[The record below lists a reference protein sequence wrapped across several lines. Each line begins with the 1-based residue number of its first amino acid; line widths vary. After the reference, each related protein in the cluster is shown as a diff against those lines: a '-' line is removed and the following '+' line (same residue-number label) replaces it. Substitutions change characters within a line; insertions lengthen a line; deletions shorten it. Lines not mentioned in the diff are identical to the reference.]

1 MRDNRGMNERSI
13 QCPKEVKAGD
23 TLDVQ
28 LSPYGRFPNVT
39 DDGTPIVQCC
49 DDAAFEQVVANF
61 TDEVLVDFEHD
72 AETGGPTT
80 AAAWVQKVYVDPDKG
95 LMATFKL
102 TDLGAEALSQRR
114 LRFLSPVWTL
124 DEQYRPERLI
134 SVGLTNKPNLPVR
147 PLLNRAPG
155 LQNVEDKGQPKM
167 KEQLIT
173 ALGLAPEATDEE
185 ILAAVQALVQRVE
198 EADAAALNA
207 EAEAIADENKDL
219 IANREA
225 FKQLYVTNRDAA
237 KALLATLKPIEKGNV
252 CNRAAAKAP
261 KSFAESADADKAIAG
276 KWKTMSPGVEKDAFL
291 ARNKSAIQRGLIHE

>member
-1 MRDNRGMNERSI
+1 MNERSI

-28 LSPYGRFPNVT
+28 LSPYGHFPNVT

-49 DDAAFEQVVANF
+49 DGAAFDQVVANF

-124 DEQYRPERLI
+124 DEQFRPERLI

-155 LQNVEDKGQPKM
+155 LQPVEDKGQTKM

-237 KALLATLKPIEKGNV
+237 KALLATLKPIEKVSV

-261 KSFAESADADKAIAG
+261 KSFAESADADKALAG
-276 KWKTMSPGVEKDAFL
+276 KWKTMSPGVEKDTFL
-291 ARNKSAIQRGLIHE
+291 ARNKAAIQRGLIHE

>member
-1 MRDNRGMNERSI
+1 MNERSI

-28 LSPYGRFPNVT
+28 LSPYGHFPNVT

-49 DDAAFEQVVANF
+49 DGAAFEHVVANF

-124 DEQYRPERLI
+124 DEQYRPECLI

-155 LQNVEDKGQPKM
+155 LQPVEDKGQTKM

-207 EAEAIADENKDL
+207 EAEAVADENKDL

-237 KALLATLKPIEKGNV
+237 KAFLATLKPIEKVSV

-261 KSFAESADADKAIAG
+261 KSFAESADADKALAG
-276 KWKTMSPGVEKDAFL
+276 KWKEMSPGIEKDAFL